1 MSFVTIFLV
10 LEEGNEK
17 IDKENKNIVLFSL
30 QRKEEERVKVRENKK
45 VFLEGNLIFKE
56 VIVSIVLN

>member
-30 QRKEEERVKVRENKK
+30 
-45 VFLEGNLIFKE
+45 
-56 VIVSIVLN
+56 